1 MQFLPLRSR
10 LKMEFV
16 LMRTASLS
24 ASKKSLVQEPRRTA
38 FDSQRAELARQV
50 AARVPA
56 DGVVRTAIAGLGLY
70 RRSLASPCSSA
81 TYEPTLIVFLQ
92 GAKRINLGSESYR
105 CDGTTYLLTSVDLP
119 VVSEV
124 VEASVEKPML
134 GMVLELD
141 MAMVREILGQ
151 QEFQL
156 PPAGNGPRG
165 MAVGRT
171 TPELLDACTRLMM
184 LLDRPQEMGFLAG
197 LIQREIVYRI
207 LSGPQGHHLR
217 AIATHGEQ
225 GNRTAK
231 AVAWLRENFSRPL
244 RVEHLASMAHMG
256 VSTFHHH
263 FRSLTQMSPLQ
274 YQKHLRLHVARERML
289 NAGVDAASAAF
300 EVGYESAS
308 QFSREYARFFGQPP
322 MRDVKARRTAGAV
335 MVAADD

>member
-1 MQFLPLRSR
+1 MKNPPAVNRSR
-10 LKMEFV
+10 
-16 LMRTASLS
+16 SLES
-24 ASKKSLVQEPRRTA
+24 VEIPVPLEIR
-38 FDSQRAELARQV
+38 RAELARRV
-50 AARVPA
+50 AARVPT
-56 DGVVRTAIAGLGLY
+56 DGVVQTAIAGLRLY
-70 RRSLASPCSSA
+70 RRSVVCSCNSA

-92 GAKRINLGSESYR
+92 GTKRINLGSESYL

-119 VVSEV
+119 VVSEI

-134 GMVLELD
+134 GIILELD
-141 MAMVREILGQ
+141 MGTVREILGQ

-156 PPAGNGPRG
+156 AQSGSGPRG

-171 TPELLDACTRLMM
+171 TPELFDACMRLVT
-184 LLDRPQEMGFLAG
+184 LLDRPQERGFLSG

-231 AVAWLRENFSRPL
+231 AVAWLRENFSKPL
-244 RVEHLASMAHMG
+244 RVEQLASMAHMG

-274 YQKHLRLHVARERML
+274 YQKHLRLHMARERMVT
-289 NAGVDAASAAF
+289 AGVDAASAAF
-300 EVGYESAS
+300 EVGYESPS
-308 QFSREYARFFGQPP
+308 QFSREYARFFGMPP
-322 MRDVKARRTAGAV
+322 KRDVQLRRAV
-335 MVAADD
+335 AMVGADD